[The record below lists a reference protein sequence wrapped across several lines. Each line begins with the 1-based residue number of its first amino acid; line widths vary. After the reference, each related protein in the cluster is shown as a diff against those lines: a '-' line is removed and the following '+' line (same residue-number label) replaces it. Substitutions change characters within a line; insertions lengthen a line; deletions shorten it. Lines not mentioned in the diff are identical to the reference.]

1 MNSRK
6 RLFGIEGM
14 VLAFMFLLV
23 ASPLSAQGMRGR
35 PPARMMAQGAPG
47 QGAQGNPLAMLQRS
61 LQQAGTPALTSDQI
75 TQLTSLI
82 TAFHSNQPK
91 PGQDT
96 ALTGYRNDLDNAIL
110 SGSLNSPAETTAA
123 NNIVTETAKL
133 QYAQLLAEANFEI
146 SALGFLQTAQVTAL
160 QTKLGTTGLVRV
172 LGSMIGGP
180 GMLGRMG
187 GPGR

>member
-1 MNSRK
+1 MHLRK
-6 RLFGIEGM
+6 RSFGVAVV
-14 VLAFMFLLV
+14 VLVSMCLLA

-35 PPARMMAQGAPG
+35 PPARMMGQGTPG

-61 LQQAGTPALTSDQI
+61 LQQAGAAALTSDQT

-82 TAFHSNQPK
+82 TAFRSNQPK

-96 ALTGYRNDLDNAIL
+96 VLTGARTALDSAIL
-110 SGSLNSPAETTAA
+110 SGDTNGVSNAATTIAGEMSK
-123 NNIVTETAKL
+123 I
-133 QYAQLLAEANFEI
+133 QYQQTVAEANFEI
-146 SALGFLQTAQVTAL
+146 SALAVLTTSQVTAL

-172 LGSMIGGP
+172 LGSMVGGP

>member
-1 MNSRK
+1 
-6 RLFGIEGM
+6 
-14 VLAFMFLLV
+14 
-23 ASPLSAQGMRGR
+23 
-35 PPARMMAQGAPG
+35 
-47 QGAQGNPLAMLQRS
+47 
-61 LQQAGTPALTSDQI
+61 LTSDQI